1 MQMRQLVVVCAA
13 LLTLAAS
20 VASPAQEA
28 GVIPGVNNLFV
39 GAELRTRAFWD
50 ENLTDLN
57 DSGTVA
63 TTDDGITESVDDD
76 YGYIETRVRLTTE
89 AEFTDGGVWL
99 KLTIEGLGNWGE
111 ETEEG
116 WNASVVEARA
126 SFHNIGDS
134 AWSALLGR
142 QYLNFGRGLLIS
154 ANELEIEFDAI
165 VIVGEYLPWTISIA
179 GIKAVEGG
187 ADDLNIYLADLN
199 WAPAESALS
208 GGAYVIILDDSRDMS
223 DREPIALG
231 VRGGYDPDNG
241 LAIWGEVVYETGDS
255 EMLDKQAWALDL
267 GATYMIDTS
276 WNPTVRVNYLYATG
290 DDNAND
296 GKDKSF
302 DPLYNYTRYGEAF
315 SPDLNNIQIINAGV
329 AVQPS
334 DRTTVSLDWYHYTQN
349 EAAAMSM
356 ANPRITDLGV
366 TAMTTGVDDAL
377 GQELDLGVSHNYTDK
392 VTASMIVA
400 LFFPGDAYGADADD
414 ALEIKGTI
422 LVSF

>member
-1 MQMRQLVVVCAA
+1 MKQLVVVCAA
-13 LLTLAAS
+13 LLLLAAS
-20 VASPAQEA
+20 FASPAQEA
-28 GVIPGVNNLFV
+28 GVIPGVSNLFV
-39 GAELRTRAFWD
+39 GAELRTRAFWN
-50 ENLTDLN
+50 ENLEDLN

-63 TTDDGITESVDDD
+63 TTDEGTTESVDDD

-89 AEFTDGGVWL
+89 AELTDGGVWL
-99 KLTIEGLGNWGE
+99 KLTIEGLGDWGRHD
-111 ETEEG
+111 EG
-116 WNASVVEARA
+116 WDANVVEARV
-126 SFHNIGDS
+126 SLHNIGDS

-142 QYLNFGRGLLIS
+142 QYLNFGHGLLIS
-154 ANELEIEFDAI
+154 ANELEIEHDAI
-165 VIVGEYLPWTISIA
+165 VIIGEYLPWTISIA
-179 GIKAVEGG
+179 GIKAVEDR
-187 ADDLNIYLADLN
+187 ADDLNVYLVDVN
-199 WAPAESALS
+199 WGPAESALA
-208 GGAYVIILDDSRDMS
+208 GGAYVILLDDSRDMS
-223 DREPIALG
+223 DREPLVLG

-241 LAIWGEVVYETGDS
+241 LALWGEVAYETGDS

-267 GATYMIDTS
+267 GATYVVDTS

-290 DDNAND
+290 DGDAD
-296 GKDKSF
+296 DADDEAF
-302 DPLYNYTRYGEAF
+302 DPLFNYTRYGEAF
-315 SPDLNNIQIINAGV
+315 SPDLSNIQIINAGV

-334 DRTTVSLDWYHYTQN
+334 DRTTVSFDWYHYTQN

-366 TAMTTGVDDAL
+366 TAMTTGADDEL
-377 GQELDLGVSHNYTDK
+377 GQELDLGVRHNYTDK